1 MRNKIS
7 CTAQKLSH
15 LEPEMIESVVGA
27 QIFQF
32 GREYQSANCV
42 QILEAS
48 EDQILSEVN
57 GPFGLYEQT
66 IQLKGGNLLTKCSC
80 TSNEQPFCRHCVAVL
95 LSYRAQTN
103 GHLQIRCTE
112 APSDN
117 RTPREQPHSSLS
129 INLHNITIFIDWLQQ
144 AVRALDLGEA
154 LPDPPPLDL
163 GDMMGWIRTIQNL
176 HARCRLS
183 EEKRLGLEAELSK
196 REGQLD
202 GLMNE
207 LEAFPREAKA
217 AQATCEGMQ
226 HALTNCRAMLSRLS
240 DMAKE
245 RDHLEEQLKAT
256 TNDLLKKGSELNS
269 LAASMRE
276 VYSVIQGLA
285 GPLSH

>member
-15 LEPEMIESVVGA
+15 LEPEMIQSVVGT
-27 QIFQF
+27 QVFQF
-32 GREYQSANCV
+32 GREYHSANCV
-42 QILEAS
+42 QIVEAS

-95 LSYRAQTN
+95 LSYRMQKA
-103 GHLQIRCTE
+103 GHQNQFAE

-117 RTPREQPHSSLS
+117 RGVSREQHQPSLS
-129 INLHNITIFIDWLQQ
+129 VNLHHITIFIEWLQQ
-144 AVRALDLGEA
+144 AVRALDLGED
-154 LPDPPPLDL
+154 LPEPPALDL
-163 GDMMGWIRTIQNL
+163 GDMVAWVRTIQSL
-176 HARCRLS
+176 HARWRIS
-183 EEKRLGLEAELSK
+183 EDKRLGLEAELGK
-196 REGQLD
+196 RQGQLD

-245 RDHLEEQLKAT
+245 RDNLEEQLKTT
-256 TNDLLKKGSELNS
+256 TNDLLKKGAELNS

-276 VYSVIQGLA
+276 VYTVIQGLA